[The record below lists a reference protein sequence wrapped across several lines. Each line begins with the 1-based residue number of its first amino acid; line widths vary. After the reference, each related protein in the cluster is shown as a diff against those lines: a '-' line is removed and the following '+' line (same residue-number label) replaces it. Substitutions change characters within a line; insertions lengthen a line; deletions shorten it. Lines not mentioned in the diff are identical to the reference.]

1 MPTTHVMLGSTKVS
15 LRKISGIAAAFG
27 FYRGQ
32 MSLKPIQKCQS
43 TGGKELK
50 VKVIGPQIFMD
61 KLIITGVD

>member
-1 MPTTHVMLGSTKVS
+1 MLGSTKVS

-32 MSLKPIQKCQS
+32 MSFLKPIQQCQS